1 MVDLKNKIKVEYV
14 FLLLTV
20 GLCRLLGGLL

>member
-1 MVDLKNKIKVEYV
+1 MVDLKIEIKVEYV

-20 GLCRLLGGLL
+20 GLRRPLGGLL